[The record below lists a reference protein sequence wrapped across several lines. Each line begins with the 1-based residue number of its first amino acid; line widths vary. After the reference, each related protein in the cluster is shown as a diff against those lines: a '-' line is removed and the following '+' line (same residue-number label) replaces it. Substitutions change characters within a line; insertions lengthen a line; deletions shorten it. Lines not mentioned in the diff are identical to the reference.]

1 MPNYLSSG
9 TGNMVPT
16 GTHAVESFLGDF
28 KTTVPVYWG
37 ATGSENCILK
47 TKCLC
52 FVAKIELKCQIL
64 KQFSEKYHFDT
75 DQLFFIRSFF
85 IIKFFIRLFFI
96 RFIFYHSNFI
106 ITAV

>member
-52 FVAKIELKCQIL
+52 FVAKIELKCQKL

-85 IIKFFIRLFFI
+85 IIKFFIR
-96 RFIFYHSNFI
+96 FIFYHSNFI